1 MYMFV
6 ISLLYNDVS
15 RSSSC
20 REAKPKGKYRWIIS
34 FQTADVDNTSHKA
47 MGVGREGGGGG
58 GKPACSTELTALEEL
73 LIHKKCLLSK
83 LF

>member
-15 RSSSC
+15 RYSSC

-47 MGVGREGGGGG
+47 MGVGGGWE
-58 GKPACSTELTALEEL
+58 PACSTELTALEEL